1 MKTKKLLAL
10 ILAIALFVCALPLVY
25 AAASDAATE
34 EDTDIGVDVE
44 DLPEVDVTVIYGDAN
59 GDGIIDVIDTILLD
73 LQQAGDGDIANN
85 SAAWHALNVG
95 GNDKVIDSKDVIKLD
110 AYANFEGELDQSAI
124 VI

>member
-59 GDGIIDVIDTILLD
+59 GDGKVNAQDASRVLQYNAGWDVAIDMVAAD
-73 LQQAGDGDIANN
+73 ANGDG
-85 SAAWHALNVG
+85 
-95 GNDKVIDSKDVIKLD
+95 KVNAQDASRILQYNAGWDVTL
-110 AYANFEGELDQSAI
+110 G
-124 VI
+124 